1 MKVTTFK
8 LKVIKRE
15 ISFIFFKNK
24 VKLKTENDANR
35 SWFRLQ
41 LYSVAKRQIKLCGK
55 NYKMPQNMLIL
66 TIVAQKGIRF
76 RVYVIK
82 AEQPTKSKVVF

>member
-41 LYSVAKRQIKLCGK
+41 LYSVAKRQIKLSVQ
-55 NYKMPQNMLIL
+55 NYKMLQ
-66 TIVAQKGIRF
+66 
-76 RVYVIK
+76 IK
-82 AEQPTKSKVVF
+82 YAIKINYSGRKRHQG